1 MTLEIGFLFALL
13 AVAVALFV
21 SERVSFDVTALIVT
35 AILMG
40 TGILTVEEGL
50 SGFSNQATITIGAMF
65 VISAGF
71 RQSGALKAIGS
82 FFTRVAGRNGGRGLM
97 AILLA
102 VGAISA
108 FINNTAAVAI
118 FIPVFMAI
126 SRKLR
131 KSPSRLLMPL
141 SFISIFGGACTLI
154 GTSTNILV
162 SSIARDSGI
171 PSFSM
176 FEFAPMGLVFMAVG
190 FVYLFAYGIRR
201 IPRYG
206 RDDTLT
212 GQYRMDRHL
221 YDLQL
226 REGSEHIGKPLE
238 KSIITED
245 LDTDVIRVFR
255 GDESEPASRAESDL
269 RAGDVIRVR
278 GSAEEIGRIADREH
292 VSVSS
297 PGRLT
302 DDEILRGGDLLME
315 VSVAPDSGLIG
326 KRLEDVDL
334 QRRLGAVVLAMRH
347 RGKLMREGYC
357 DVKLAGGD
365 SLLLSVERDRVPAL
379 EEDTDF
385 LVISQIEPKRHD
397 RKKMAIAVAVLAGVI
412 ATAAL
417 NLLPIVVS
425 AVAGA
430 LVLLLTGTITTR
442 QAYSAV
448 QWKVI
453 FLLAGVLPL
462 GVAMSETGA
471 AELLADWVL
480 AGLQPLGPHAVL
492 SGFFL
497 LAMVLTN
504 IISNQASAV
513 LLAPILIDVAGT
525 MSVNPRTFLFALAFA
540 SSLSFATPVGYQ
552 TNTMIYNAG
561 RFRFGDFLRI
571 GLPLSALLWIVGSL
585 VIPLI
590 WPL

>member
-1 MTLEIGFLFALL
+1 M
-13 AVAVALFV
+13 AVALFV
-21 SERVSFDVTALIVT
+21 SERVSLDVTALIIT
-35 AILMG
+35 AMLIT
-40 TGILTVEEGL
+40 TGILSVEEGL

-71 RQSGALKAIGS
+71 RQSGALRAIGS

-97 AILLA
+97 TILLA
-102 VGAISA
+102 VGVISA

-126 SRKLR
+126 SKKLR

-162 SSIARDSGI
+162 SSIARDSGLR
-171 PSFSM
+171 SFSM
-176 FEFAPMGLVFMAVG
+176 FEFAPMGLVFMALG
-190 FVYLFAYGIRR
+190 FVYLFTWGIRR

-206 RDDTLT
+206 RDENLT
-212 GQYRMDRHL
+212 GQYRMEGHL
-221 YDLQL
+221 YDLEL
-226 REGSEHIGKPLE
+226 KEGCEHIGKPLE
-238 KSIITED
+238 KSIMTED
-245 LDTDVIRVFR
+245 LDTEVIRVFR
-255 GDESEPASRAESDL
+255 GDESEPAARAPSDL
-269 RAGDVIRVR
+269 QAGDIIRVR
-278 GSAEEIGRIADREH
+278 GSAGEIGRISDREH
-292 VSVSS
+292 IRVSS
-297 PGRLT
+297 PGSWN
-302 DDEILRGGDLLME
+302 DEELLQGGDLLLE
-315 VSVAPDSGLIG
+315 VSVAPDSGLVG

-334 QRRLGAVVLAMRH
+334 RRRHGAVVLAMRH
-347 RGKLMREGYC
+347 RGKLLREGYS

-365 SLLLSVERDRVPAL
+365 SLLLSAERERVPAL
-379 EEDTDF
+379 EEDADF
-385 LVISQIEPKRHD
+385 LVISQIEPKSHD
-397 RKKMAIAVAVLAGVI
+397 RKKIGIAVAVLAGVI

-430 LVLLLTGTITTR
+430 LLLVLTGTITTR
-442 QAYSAV
+442 QAYDAV

-462 GVAMSETGA
+462 GLAMSKTGA
-471 AELLADWVL
+471 AELLAGWVL

-561 RFRFGDFLRI
+561 RFHVRDFLRI
-571 GLPLSALLWIVGSL
+571 GLPLSVLLWIVGSL

>member
-1 MTLEIGFLFALL
+1 MTLEIGFLFVLL
-13 AVAVALFV
+13 AAAVALFV

-35 AILMG
+35 AILMA
-40 TGILTVEEGL
+40 TGVLTVEEGL

-82 FFTRVAGRNGGRGLM
+82 FFTRVAGRNGGKGLM

-162 SSIARDSGI
+162 SSIARDSGLR
-171 PSFSM
+171 SFSM

-190 FVYLFAYGIRR
+190 FVYLFTYGIRR

-221 YDLQL
+221 YDLEL
-226 REGSEHIGKPLE
+226 KEGSEHIGKPLE

-255 GDESEPASRAESDL
+255 GEESEPASRAESDL
-269 RAGDVIRVR
+269 QAGDVIRVR

-302 DDEILRGGDLLME
+302 DGEILRGGDLLME

-326 KRLEDVDL
+326 KRLEDVDI
-334 QRRLGAVVLAMRH
+334 QRRLGAVVLAIRH
-347 RGKLMREGYC
+347 RGELMREDYC

-462 GVAMSETGA
+462 GVAMSKTGA

-480 AGLQPLGPHAVL
+480 AGLQPLGPNAVL

-497 LAMVLTN
+497 LAMILTN